1 MVGSVFSA
9 VRLDGSIL
17 LTQLE
22 RSTLFGRSIDGLHF
36 LREFQPPPFLRGIE
50 KSPIRQITDRAKL
63 GDISFGLGEPDL
75 PTPEVIR
82 REAMRVIQEEQNGYT
97 LQAGLPA
104 LRERVAGD
112 YPHMNLSTDQVII
125 TAGSQ
130 EAMYLALMTLV
141 EAGDEVLIPNP
152 GFVAYPTITFMAGG
166 RPTFYQLPAA
176 SDFSFDL
183 DDFKRRL
190 SSKTKVVVCT
200 SPSNPTGRTLTS
212 EDLRGMA
219 QAVKGSGSDAFI
231 ISDEIYRDLYYTEE
245 RPSSISEF
253 YPRTVV
259 ISGLS
264 KSMSMTGWRL
274 GWVLGDEALIR
285 AAHLLHGY
293 VTTCAST
300 ISQKAALAAW
310 SNEAAEARKHIRDT
324 FQRRRDHLLAL
335 LRSVGLRCVTPDGA
349 FYTMV
354 DVSRYGS
361 SVEMAEAMLEAGVVT
376 VPGSAFGS
384 KGEGFLRVSFCA
396 DLPVLE
402 KGVARMCEA
411 LGSLKE

>member
-1 MVGSVFSA
+1 
-9 VRLDGSIL
+9 LK
-17 LTQLE
+17 T
-22 RSTLFGRSIDGLHF
+22 
-36 LREFQPPPFLRGIE
+36 FQPPAFLRDIE
-50 KSPIRQITDRAKL
+50 KSPIRQITDRAKP

-75 PTPEVIR
+75 PTPDVIR

-104 LRERVAGD
+104 LRARVAQD
-112 YPHMNLSTDQVII
+112 YPHLNPSTDQVIV

-152 GFVAYPTITFMAGG
+152 GFVAYPTITRMAGG
-166 RPTFYQLPAA
+166 RPTFYKLPAA
-176 SDFSFDL
+176 ENFAFDL
-183 DDFKRRL
+183 DDFKRQI

-200 SPSNPTGRTLTS
+200 SPSNPTGRTLTDG
-212 EDLRGMA
+212 DLRGIA
-219 QAVKGSGSDAFI
+219 QAVGESSDAFI
-231 ISDEIYRDLYYTEE
+231 ISDEIYRDLYYDGE
-245 RPSSISEF
+245 RPGSISEF
-253 YPRTVV
+253 YPFTVV

-274 GWVLGDEALIR
+274 GWILGDEGVIR

-310 SNEAAEARKHIRDT
+310 TNEAAGARAEIRGT
-324 FQRRRDHLLAL
+324 FQHRRDHLLEL
-335 LRSVGLRCVTPDGA
+335 IRGECGLRCVTPDGA

-354 DVSRYGS
+354 DIARYGS
-361 SVEMAEAMLEAGVVT
+361 SMEVAEAMLESGVVT
-376 VPGSAFGS
+376 VPGNAFGS
-384 KGEGFLRVSFCA
+384 EGEGFLRVSFCA
-396 DLPVLE
+396 DLPVLAE
-402 KGVARMCEA
+402 GVKRMERGLSTLQNRAR
-411 LGSLKE
+411 